1 MTLRGVLYVTKMKKN
16 LKYSISSDTMYQTP
30 DGLMEVRIQ
39 QVNFTKQCNNKQTLT
54 HEARIITYVDLKKKK
69 LIPLLTNDMELDPLE
84 IVAIYQKRWEIEL
97 LFKQMKQNFP
107 LKYFYGE
114 SANAIKIQIWVT
126 LIANLL
132 LMIMQKRLTRS

>member
-1 MTLRGVLYVTKMKKN
+1 MT
-16 LKYSISSDTMYQTP
+16 
-30 DGLMEVRIQ
+30 MEV
-39 QVNFTKQCNNKQTLT
+39 
-54 HEARIITYVDLKKKK
+54 EDII
-69 LIPLLTNDMELDPLE
+69 
-84 IVAIYQKRWEIEL
+84 AIYRKRWEIEL

-132 LMIMQKRLTRS
+132 LMIIQKRIKRPWSFSGLATIVRIMLMYYVNCYTFLEEPEKDWAKMVQETKQISTEPSLFD